1 MSAPK
6 QEGLSMEQ
14 LAAMEAE
21 LAEGGKAEN
30 L

>member
-14 LAAMEAE
+14 LTAMEAE